1 MSQHCV
7 QELISIK
14 MVKFQKEE
22 KEGQIGFTPWGRCGP
37 VVSGT
42 IAGLWIE
49 FSNTSKGNDT
59 NLTST
64 SWSLEHYICNLVRL
78 FAESQ
83 C

>member
-42 IAGLWIE
+42 TAGLCIE
-49 FSNTSKGNDT
+49 FSNTSKDND
-59 NLTST
+59 ST
-64 SWSLEHYICNLVRL
+64 SWSLEHNICNLVRL
-78 FAESQ
+78 FAESR